1 MLENKFSQTL
11 TQFTVSMMN
20 CLKLLPLPPK
30 CLTMW
35 FYLQFALEVLQ
46 NGGGYEPTHSTSID
60 TENGEPFPSV
70 PLGLL
75 SHVLDR
81 HFANYGWFPPTLA
94 FFLLQKPGKAKT
106 KEQDLAEGELPA
118 DEAVVAS
125 AEVESQWGW
134 RDLWSLLAELMTLA
148 WSTSRRTTDQKPHHM
163 QIFHTRVRRTPPK
176 IRQQQHL
183 CWSHCLY
190 CSILQKCI
198 TGSKIVSFSPFPSW
212 LVSFSSFVLFTP
224 PSPTTPC
231 NVVLFYPRVTF
242 PFKNFKSFVSSSSSS
257 SSPCPKILHSH
268 FAHYYCLLHFSFN
281 LSILFLFLWR
291 IFGDNSNG
299 TLTYTKDFLG
309 KQIPQIRHISRKK
322 LAIARFRQ

>member
-1 MLENKFSQTL
+1 MPHNVVLPAICPRGPPEWWRVWAHAL
-11 TQFTVSMMN
+11 HLHRYWEWWAVSL
-20 CLKLLPLPPK
+20 CSPWAPLPCTRSAFRELWLIPPDPCFLPSPETREGKNQRTRLSWGRTPSRWSSSCK
-30 CLTMW
+30 CRGWKPVRVKRLMELASRADDTCMV
-35 FYLQFALEVLQ
+35 YLK
-46 NGGGYEPTHSTSID
+46 
-60 TENGEPFPSV
+60 ENNRP
-70 PLGLL
+70 
-75 SHVLDR
+75 
-81 HFANYGWFPPTLA
+81 
-94 FFLLQKPGKAKT
+94 
-106 KEQDLAEGELPA
+106 
-118 DEAVVAS
+118 
-125 AEVESQWGW
+125 
-134 RDLWSLLAELMTLA
+134 
-148 WSTSRRTTDQKPHHM
+148 KPHHM

-212 LVSFSSFVLFTP
+212 LVCFSSFVLFTP

-281 LSILFLFLWR
+281 LSFLVPFC
-291 IFGDNSNG
+291 GE
-299 TLTYTKDFLG
+299 FLG
-309 KQIPQIRHISRKK
+309 IIK
-322 LAIARFRQ
+322 LAPWPIQRDFSENKSPKFAIFQGKN